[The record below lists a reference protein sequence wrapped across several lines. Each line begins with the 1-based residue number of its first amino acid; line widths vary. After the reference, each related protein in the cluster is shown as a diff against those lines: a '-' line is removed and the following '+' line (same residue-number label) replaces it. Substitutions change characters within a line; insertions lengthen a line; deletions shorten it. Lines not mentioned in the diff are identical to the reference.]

1 MEVGQLNNVTVGFII
16 QARMKSTRLPG
27 KILLPLPISSNVSI
41 LDRIIENIKAT
52 KYNNKIIIATSI
64 NSENDSIENKYK
76 NDIVEVYRGDE
87 NDVLSR
93 FIGICKKHQF
103 DVVVRLT
110 ADNPFIDIELLDN
123 LIKKHLTEKN
133 SYTSSKNLPLGMNF
147 EVVDPEKIIEIEN
160 KKLSTEDK
168 EHVTLYIK
176 NNYPISVHEYNSNI
190 STKNARLTIDYP
202 SDYALASIVY
212 ELLNNSKINTTSSLL
227 EKIEEL
233 FEKYDWL
240 KEINN
245 SNFQKKQFNNEREEI
260 EEAKN
265 LLESLEY
272 FNASKKL
279 KHESL

>member
-1 MEVGQLNNVTVGFII
+1 MEVGQVNNVKVGFII

-27 KILLPLPISSNVSI
+27 KILLPLPISGNVSI

-52 KYNNKIIIATSI
+52 KYNNRIIIATSI
-64 NSENDSIENKYK
+64 NTENDIIETKYK

-93 FIGICKKHQF
+93 FIGICKKHKF

-110 ADNPFIDIELLDN
+110 ADNPFIDIVLLDN
-123 LIKKHLTEKN
+123 LINKHLSEKS

-147 EVVDPEKIIEIEN
+147 EIIDPEKLIEIEN
-160 KKLSTEDK
+160 KKLSAEDK
-168 EHVTLYIK
+168 EHVTLFIK
-176 NNYPISVHEYNSNI
+176 KNYQTSVHEYNSNV

-212 ELLNNSKINTTSSLL
+212 ELLNNSKINTTNSLF

-240 KEINN
+240 NEINN
-245 SNFQKKQFNNEREEI
+245 SNFQKKQFNNESEEI

-279 KHESL
+279 